1 MYNNREVTQWWSEIV
16 PHYNFEDNIFQFKMG
31 ISEKVTLQRALV
43 QTLTDFSGK
52 YER

>member
-16 PHYNFEDNIFQFKMG
+16 HHYNFEDNIFQFKMG
-31 ISEKVTLQRALV
+31 ISALV